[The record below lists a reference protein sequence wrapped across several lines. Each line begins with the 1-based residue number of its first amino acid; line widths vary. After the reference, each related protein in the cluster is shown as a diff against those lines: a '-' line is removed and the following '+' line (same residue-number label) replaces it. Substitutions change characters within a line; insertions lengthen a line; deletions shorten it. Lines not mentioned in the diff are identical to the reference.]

1 MYALGIDLG
10 TTFTAAAVWRDG
22 RAQIVSLGGRGAAI
36 PSVVLLREDETFLT
50 GEAANRRGL
59 TEPSRVAREFK
70 RRIGDTTPI
79 LLAGTPNSAESLTS
93 HLLRAVVSEVV
104 TREGGPPSSV
114 CVSHPANWGPYKID
128 LLRQAVRMADLPAQ
142 VTFAT
147 EPEAAAVNYAQEQRL
162 GVGAVVAV
170 YDLGGGTF
178 DAAVLRRTAT
188 GFAILGE
195 PEGIERLG
203 GIDFDA
209 AVFNHVRTSLGT
221 KLDDLDEDDP
231 AVISAVA
238 RLREE
243 CVAAKEALSADTDTA
258 IPVLLPSVTT
268 EVRLTRGELESM
280 VRPSL
285 HGSIEALQRAVRSAA
300 LSATDLHSVLLV
312 GGSSRMPIVGQLVS
326 AELGRPVAVDTHPKH
341 AVALGAAWL
350 AGGSLGGVGG
360 GVAPGT
366 AAGGPGGPGSGGPG
380 RGAAAVAGAAG
391 GLAAAGLGAGLAAG
405 QGGQGRP
412 ASAGGPANRGGTA
425 GAAGQGVP
433 GGRGG
438 GPGQG
443 QGGPG
448 AGPGT
453 APGGH
458 GAGQG
463 ETAAGAGFGAGPGG
477 GSGGGSGGV
486 AGYQDAGLGGARG
499 AGPGTLPGGPGAG
512 RGSAP
517 VGQGG
522 AQGAGSGGHPA
533 GGTRPGAPGG
543 GDATVA
549 GPMAAARNAGLGT
562 GTPPS
567 GFPAGRGPGT
577 PPGGFPADAGTAVRH
592 GPGTPPGGTPRAGG
606 PGQGPRGGGGAAG
619 APRTTPLGAEAP
631 VKDPIGPPAEDG
643 EKRRRVLVGASAVVA
658 LAVLAA
664 VAVALNVFG
673 GNDQP
678 QAGSA
683 GQTSSVPAD
692 SLPPDER
699 CTPEIMA
706 NEHWVCLTSA
716 IVADGKITIDYRS
729 DGAFDLHGV
738 HLHVYGGD
746 GTDPQAGVMGQQ
758 VPDSEQG
765 DWYNEAARPA
775 VLELSDPRFKSAIG
789 DAKKVC
795 ARIADAE
802 HMLVPD
808 KDGAYV
814 TGNCVPIT
822 RTDSST
828 TEETEQQQDGGNDT
842 PDNNDTPTTTDTT
855 TWPTT
860 TDTTTT
866 ETTEDT
872 PSESAGP

>member
-36 PSVVLLREDETFLT
+36 PSVVLLRSDETFLT

-70 RRIGDTTPI
+70 RRLGDTTPI
-79 LLAGTPNSAESLTS
+79 LLGGTPHSAESLMS
-93 HLLRAVVSEVV
+93 QLLKAVVAEVV

-114 CVSHPANWGPYKID
+114 CVSHPANWGPYKTD
-128 LLRQAVRMADLPAQ
+128 LLRQAVRMADLPS
-142 VTFAT
+142 VSFAT

-162 GVGAVVAV
+162 GVGATVAV

-209 AVFNHVRTSLGT
+209 AVFNHVRVSLGT

-231 AVISAVA
+231 AAIAAVA

-285 HGSIEALQRAVRSAA
+285 HGTIEALQRAVRSAGCEP
-300 LSATDLHSVLLV
+300 SQLHSVLLV

-350 AGGSLGGVGG
+350 AGGAIGGVGG
-360 GVAPGT
+360 GL
-366 AAGGPGGPGSGGPG
+366 AGGPGGSRGAGPGGPG
-380 RGAAAVAGAAG
+380 GSGPGGRGAGA
-391 GLAAAGLGAGLAAG
+391 AAAGLGAGLAAG
-405 QGGQGRP
+405 AAAAAAGHAGPGGGPGVGLAGQAGRAGGSVASGRP
-412 ASAGGPANRGGTA
+412 GAGGAVG
-425 GAAGQGVP
+425 GQGVP
-433 GGRGG
+433 GG
-438 GPGQG
+438 
-443 QGGPG
+443 QGGSGRRPG
-448 AGPGT
+448 AGPGAT
-453 APGGH
+453 QAGGAV
-458 GAGQG
+458 GAQG
-463 ETAAGAGFGAGPGG
+463 VP
-477 GSGGGSGGV
+477 GSGGGPAGTRGAVGGQGV
-486 AGYQDAGLGGARG
+486 PGGSAGADQA
-499 AGPGTLPGGPGAG
+499 AGPGT
-512 RGSAP
+512 R
-517 VGQGG
+517 
-522 AQGAGSGGHPA
+522 
-533 GGTRPGAPGG
+533 
-543 GDATVA
+543 
-549 GPMAAARNAGLGT
+549 
-562 GTPPS
+562 
-567 GFPAGRGPGT
+567 FGPGT
-577 PPGGFPADAGTAVRH
+577 GRAFGAEAPAGTQTPPRGGPAVGPRDPLASPPGGFPAPPTVRSS
-592 GPGTPPGGTPRAGG
+592 RAGG
-606 PGQGPRGGGGAAG
+606 PQRWAADERPETK
-619 APRTTPLGAEAP
+619 APAREP
-631 VKDPIGPPAEDG
+631 VGPPESPD
-643 EKRRRVLVGASAVVA
+643 KRRRILVAASGVIV

-673 GNDQP
+673 GDDQ
-678 QAGSA
+678 QQRAGSV

-692 SLPPDER
+692 SLPADEQ

-706 NEHWVCLTSA
+706 NPHWVCLTSA

-729 DGAFDLHGV
+729 DGAKFAVHGGV
-738 HLHVYGGD
+738 HLHIYGGD
-746 GTDPQAGVMGQQ
+746 GTDPAARVMGQQ

-765 DWYNEAARPA
+765 KWYNEDRRPA
-775 VLELSDPRFKSAIG
+775 VLQLTDPRYKSAIG
-789 DAKKVC
+789 DGAKKVC

-802 HMLVPD
+802 HLLVPD
-808 KDGAYV
+808 ESGAYV

-822 RTDSST
+822 RTVSST
-828 TEETEQQQDGGNDT
+828 TSITDEEPPTDNGNHHN
-842 PDNNDTPTTTDTT
+842 NNDTTTS
-855 TWPTT
+855 
-860 TDTTTT
+860 TTT
-866 ETTEDT
+866 ETTTTTTDVT
-872 PSESAGP
+872 TSEIPTDAVPTGP

>member
-36 PSVVLLREDETFLT
+36 PSVVLLRSDETFLT

-70 RRIGDTTPI
+70 RRLGDTTPI
-79 LLAGTPNSAESLTS
+79 LLGGTPHSAESLMS
-93 HLLRAVVSEVV
+93 QLLKAVVAEVV

-114 CVSHPANWGPYKID
+114 CVSHPANWGPYKTD
-128 LLRQAVRMADLPAQ
+128 LLRQAVRMADLPS
-142 VTFAT
+142 VSFAT

-162 GVGAVVAV
+162 GVGATVAV

-209 AVFNHVRTSLGT
+209 AVFNHVRVSLGT

-231 AVISAVA
+231 AAIAAVA

-285 HGSIEALQRAVRSAA
+285 HGTIEALQRAVRSAGCEP
-300 LSATDLHSVLLV
+300 SQLHSVLLV

-350 AGGSLGGVGG
+350 AGGAIGGVGG
-360 GVAPGT
+360 GL
-366 AAGGPGGPGSGGPG
+366 AGGPGGS
-380 RGAAAVAGAAG
+380 R
-391 GLAAAGLGAGLAAG
+391 
-405 QGGQGRP
+405 
-412 ASAGGPANRGGTA
+412 
-425 GAAGQGVP
+425 
-433 GGRGG
+433 
-438 GPGQG
+438 
-443 QGGPG
+443 
-448 AGPGT
+448 
-453 APGGH
+453 
-458 GAGQG
+458 
-463 ETAAGAGFGAGPGG
+463 GAGPGG
-477 GSGGGSGGV
+477 PGGS
-486 AGYQDAGLGGARG
+486 
-499 AGPGTLPGGPGAG
+499 GPGAG
-512 RGSAP
+512 RGAALGAAAAGLGGLAAGAAAGGGKAALSGGPGAGAAGRAGGS
-517 VGQGG
+517 VGGQGVPGSGG
-522 AQGAGSGGHPA
+522 AQGGGPGGRPGGGAGTPGRGFAAPGTQAGQGG
-533 GGTRPGAPGG
+533 GPGAPRAGQTGPGG
-543 GDATVA
+543 RTA
-549 GPMAAARNAGLGT
+549 GAGGSVGGQGGPGSAGADQAA
-562 GTPPS
+562 
-567 GFPAGRGPGT
+567 GPGT
-577 PPGGFPADAGTAVRH
+577 RFGPGTGRAFGAEAPAGTQTPPRGGPAVGSRDPLASPPGGFPAPPTARSS
-592 GPGTPPGGTPRAGG
+592 RAGG
-606 PGQGPRGGGGAAG
+606 PQRWAADERP
-619 APRTTPLGAEAP
+619 ATEAP
-631 VKDPIGPPAEDG
+631 AREPVGPPESPD
-643 EKRRRVLVGASAVVA
+643 KRRRILVAASGVIV

-673 GNDQP
+673 GDDQ
-678 QAGSA
+678 QQRAGSV

-692 SLPPDER
+692 SLPADEQ

-706 NEHWVCLTSA
+706 NPHWVCLTSA

-729 DGAFDLHGV
+729 DGAKFAVHGGV
-738 HLHVYGGD
+738 HLHIYGGD
-746 GTDPQAGVMGQQ
+746 GTDPSAGVMGQQ
-758 VPDSEQG
+758 VPESEQG
-765 DWYNEAARPA
+765 KWYNEDRRPA
-775 VLELSDPRFKSAIG
+775 VLELTDPRYKSAIG
-789 DAKKVC
+789 DGAKKVC

-802 HMLVPD
+802 HLLVPD
-808 KDGAYV
+808 ESGAYV

-822 RTDSST
+822 RTVSSTTSITDEEPPTDNGNHHNNNDTTTSST
-828 TEETEQQQDGGNDT
+828 TETT
-842 PDNNDTPTTTDTT
+842 TTTTDVTT
-855 TWPTT
+855 SEIPTDAVPT
-860 TDTTTT
+860 
-866 ETTEDT
+866 
-872 PSESAGP
+872 GP

>member
-59 TEPSRVAREFK
+59 TEPNRVAREFK

-79 LLAGTPNSAESLTS
+79 LLAGTPHSAESLTAQ
-93 HLLRAVVSEVV
+93 LLRAVVSEVV
-104 TREGGPPSSV
+104 TREGGAPSSV
-114 CVSHPANWGPYKID
+114 CISHPANWGPYKID

-142 VTFAT
+142 VAFAT

-178 DAAVLRRTAT
+178 DAAVLRRSAT

-243 CVAAKEALSADTDTA
+243 CVAAKEALSADTDTS

-268 EVRLTRGELESM
+268 EVRLTRGELEAM

-300 LSATDLHSVLLV
+300 LSAEDLHSVLLV

-350 AGGSLGGVGG
+350 AGGSIGGVGG
-360 GVAPGT
+360 GLAAGASAGGPGFGGPGGP
-366 AAGGPGGPGSGGPG
+366 AAGGPG
-380 RGAAAVAGAAG
+380 RGVAAAAGAGAG
-391 GLAAAGLGAGLAAG
+391 MAAGLGAGLAAG
-405 QGGQGRP
+405 QSGRSGGAPAGR
-412 ASAGGPANRGGTA
+412 G
-425 GAAGQGVP
+425 P
-433 GGRGG
+433 GGRAGSAA
-438 GPGQG
+438 PGS
-443 QGGPG
+443 
-448 AGPGT
+448 AGPV
-453 APGGH
+453 
-458 GAGQG
+458 GQ
-463 ETAAGAGFGAGPGG
+463 GAGPGG
-477 GSGGGSGGV
+477 PSAGSGTSPGGRPGGSGGGTGP
-486 AGYQDAGLGGARG
+486 GGAQGGAAQQNAGPGGTRG
-499 AGPGTLPGGPGAG
+499 AGSAGPGAG
-512 RGSAP
+512 GRAP
-517 VGQGG
+517 G
-522 AQGAGSGGHPA
+522 AA
-533 GGTRPGAPGG
+533 RPGATDGSE
-543 GDATVA
+543 TVA

-562 GTPPS
+562 STPPG
-567 GFPAGRGPGT
+567 GFRGPGT
-577 PPGGFPADAGTAVRH
+577 PPGGTR
-592 GPGTPPGGTPRAGG
+592 GPGTPPGGLRGPGTPPAGTRTPAGG
-606 PGQGPRGGGGAAG
+606 FPARQGNETTEAGFGAVGRGPATPPGGSRLGSQ
-619 APRTTPLGAEAP
+619 RTTPVAGGDTREP
-631 VKDPIGPPAEDG
+631 VGPPKEEGD
-643 EKRRRVLVGASAVVA
+643 KRRRVLIGASAVVV

-673 GNDQP
+673 GKDQP
-678 QAGSA
+678 QAGSV

-699 CTPEIMA
+699 CTPDIMA

-729 DGAFDLHGV
+729 DGPFDPHGF

-746 GTDPQAGVMGQQ
+746 GTNPSARIEGQQ
-758 VPDSEQG
+758 VPEAEQG
-765 DWYNEAARPA
+765 HWYNEAAHPA
-775 VLELSDPRFKSAIG
+775 VLELDDQRFKSAIG

-795 ARIADAE
+795 ARIADAK
-802 HMLVPD
+802 HLLVPD
-808 KDGAYV
+808 KDGGYG

-822 RTDSST
+822 RTVSST
-828 TEETEQQQDGGNDT
+828 TEITQQQPDG
-842 PDNNDTPTTTDTT
+842 NNAPHTDDHDDDTT

-860 TDTTTT
+860 TTTTTTT
-866 ETTEDT
+866 ETTDDT
-872 PSESAGP
+872 TSEVPGP